1 METNHSRKIGAN
13 MNPTLAVP
21 NCCMLN
27 KPTSIT
33 KDMIVT
39 ISANRFKNSVTS
51 HPPNRNL
58 TGSEIVVIT
67 EQDLHQ
73 PWFETEDAQSQLQ

>member
-1 METNHSRKIGAN
+1 M
-13 MNPTLAVP
+13 
-21 NCCMLN
+21 
-27 KPTSIT
+27 
-33 KDMIVT
+33 
-39 ISANRFKNSVTS
+39 S

>member
-1 METNHSRKIGAN
+1 METNHSRKIGAK

-33 KDMIVT
+33 KDTIVT
-39 ISANRFKNSVTS
+39 TSTNRFKEIQSS
-51 HPPNRNL
+51 PIHL
-58 TGSEIVVIT
+58 TEIS
-67 EQDLHQ
+67 QDQ
-73 PWFETEDAQSQLQ
+73 R